1 MSQEVGFVTM
11 VRTPLEKRHA
21 ALFIA
26 SLRAFGGSLARSPVR
41 VYEFQTVGQ
50 PCADLASDGV
60 EVLPLEVPP
69 PISHYLFADKV
80 SACASAEQ
88 SWQRQV
94 SSMAWVNPESLVVQP
109 PELFKLTPP
118 FHAAFRP
125 VHIRNIGSLT
135 RGPLDDYWR
144 RIYKRTGLSGADH
157 PALESF
163 VDQQLIRPYY
173 NTHAF
178 ALDPSLGI
186 CRDWLALFTD
196 LVQDKTF
203 QEHACADD
211 PHRIFLHQAA
221 LSALLTRFLDV
232 CTIRLLP
239 PSYSYPWHLHAR
251 VSADQK
257 ALLLDDLVLP
267 VYEDYLPLDAADNNF
282 LPASEFFHT
291 WLDDHTV

>member
-1 MSQEVGFVTM
+1 MNQEVGFVTM
-11 VRTPLEKRHA
+11 VRTPLEKRNT
-21 ALFIA
+21 ALFVA
-26 SLRAFGGSLARSPVR
+26 SLRAFGGSFARSPVR
-41 VYEFQTVGQ
+41 AYELQAGVQ
-50 PCADLASDGV
+50 LRADLADDGV
-60 EVLPLEVPP
+60 EVLPLDVPP
-69 PISHYLFADKV
+69 SIRHFLFSDKV
-80 SACASAEQ
+80 AACASAEQ

-94 SSMAWVNPESLVVQP
+94 SSMVWVNPESLVIQP
-109 PELFKLTPP
+109 PELLKLAPP

-125 VHIRNIGSLT
+125 VHIRNIGSLA
-135 RGPLDDYWR
+135 GGLLDEYWR
-144 RIYKRTGLSGADH
+144 GIYKMAGLSGADH

-186 CRDWLALFTD
+186 CRDWLALFME

-221 LSALLTRFLDV
+221 LSALL
-232 CTIRLLP
+232 IRLLGACAIRTLP
-239 PSYSYPWHLHAR
+239 PAYSYPLHLHAR
-251 VSADQK
+251 VPADRK

-267 VYEDYLPLDAADNNF
+267 VYEDDLPLDAADENF
-282 LPASEFFHT
+282 IPVSENLRT
-291 WLDDHTV
+291 WLRDHLV